1 MGGTIGPSLR
11 LPRSFDMARSAAGLC
26 LIIACFKP
34 QWELIDLASFWQC
47 FGEVKVEYIFK
58 VYEVSRL
65 LHFEKQK
72 QLQEFAQARESQVV
86 ETTSGKSWQKGKKIL
101 RSMFKRKQPQTRL
114 IFSGFDYLA
123 ACEASV
129 FWWGTFSL
137 PRRFYVNKWEWL
149 NFWHVSYI
157 STATQC
163 RCYPSGTPM
172 NPIMWEEQFQQ
183 I

>member
-86 ETTSGKSWQKGKKIL
+86 KTTSGKSWQKG
-101 RSMFKRKQPQTRL
+101 
-114 IFSGFDYLA
+114 
-123 ACEASV
+123 
-129 FWWGTFSL
+129 
-137 PRRFYVNKWEWL
+137 
-149 NFWHVSYI
+149 
-157 STATQC
+157 
-163 RCYPSGTPM
+163 
-172 NPIMWEEQFQQ
+172 
-183 I
+183 